1 MEHLVMSIIEII
13 LSPLIAFVIGIFFL
27 GLSRRIMA
35 RIHWRYGPPIIQPI
49 IDITKLFNQRSISHG
64 KIFNLGLILSL
75 AASIVVVLFL
85 PLGRMCPLSN
95 SGGLLVILYV
105 IFLGPLGI
113 ALSGGEAAN
122 PNTSIGISRK
132 LILMLGYEV
141 PLLLILLAVM
151 THYRTIS
158 IVEIVEIQQNTGW
171 SFASLPLLLSG
182 IAYLLILP
190 AVLGIRPFDFV
201 SAPQEISTGPIVEYS
216 GQYLAMIT
224 IQHAFSLFIG
234 IALFVNLFLGGG
246 DVFIPLEN
254 LLGPAGLSWIASFL
268 TGFAF
273 FLKMSVVFVICLFIN
288 AAFPRIRIEQAVRYL
303 WRWPTLFAFAGLII
317 VLVVRR

>member
-1 MEHLVMSIIEII
+1 MNIIGII
-13 LSPLIAFVIGIFFL
+13 LFPPVAFAIGIFFI

-35 RIHWRYGPPIIQPI
+35 RIHWRYGPPITQPI
-49 IDITKLFNQRSISHG
+49 IDIIKLFSQRSISHG
-64 KIFNLGLILSL
+64 SMFNLGIILSL
-75 AASIVVVLFL
+75 AGSIVVVLFL
-85 PLGRMCPLSN
+85 PLGEVCPISN

-105 IFLGPLGI
+105 MLLGPLGA

-132 LILMLGYEV
+132 LILALGYEV

-151 THYRTIS
+151 THYKTIS
-158 IVEIVEIQQNTGW
+158 IVEIVAIQQNTGW

-182 IAYLLILP
+182 MAYLLILP
-190 AVLGIRPFDFV
+190 AVLGIRPFDLV
-201 SAPQEISTGPIVEYS
+201 GAPQEISSGPMVEYS
-216 GQYLAMIT
+216 GQYLAMTT

-254 LLGPAGLSWIASFL
+254 LLGSAGLSWIASFL
-268 TGFAF
+268 TGFVF
-273 FLKMSVVFVICLFIN
+273 FLKMLVVFVIYLFIN
-288 AAFPRIRIEQAVRYL
+288 AVYPRLRVEQAIKYL
-303 WRWPTLFAFAGLII
+303 WRWPTLFAFVGLVI
-317 VLVVRR
+317 VLIMRR